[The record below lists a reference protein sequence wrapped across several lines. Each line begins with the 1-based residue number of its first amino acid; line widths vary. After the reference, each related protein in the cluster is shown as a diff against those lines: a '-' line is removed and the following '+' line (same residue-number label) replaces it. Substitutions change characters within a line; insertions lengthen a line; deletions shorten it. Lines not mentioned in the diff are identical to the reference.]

1 MVGVI
6 TVTLLIV
13 FAMFGFGWAVLLGF
27 IWWVGVP
34 VLIGLQEILL

>member
-27 IWWVGVP
+27 IWWV
-34 VLIGLQEILL
+34 LLYNSLVVRAVA